1 MFFMYQMCAHST
13 SKAKH
18 ASLWGA
24 TTTGHWNRE
33 GGATIWKHIC
43 RKGAW
48 SGVSILTNVKKGFCY
63 LSFGLSP
70 FPGTLGFQTPCEE
83 VFEPQKTYRK
93 KPTVALVHFLTIH
106 ARNFRR
112 IFKKDGLEKVI
123 YKRFFKHDCFGDFY
137 VRLQRCSVDCLDVS
151 WVVPLPSISGKLSF
165 SSGSPNL
172 KL

>member
-1 MFFMYQMCAHST
+1 MQVFEELQQRVIGIEKAAPRYENTFVGRVHGVVFQSSQM
-13 SKAKH
+13 
-18 ASLWGA
+18 L
-24 TTTGHWNRE
+24 
-33 GGATIWKHIC
+33 
-43 RKGAW
+43 
-48 SGVSILTNVKKGFCY
+48 KKGFCY

-93 KPTVALVHFLTIH
+93 KPTVALVHFLTIGD